1 MKRTR
6 DRDRLH
12 LLRMRDAAQHA
23 KDFVKGRDRA
33 DLDTDHFFQLALAKA
48 VDLIGE
54 SASHIS
60 NELRSQQSDI
70 SWKKIIGMRHVLV
83 HNYWRVEMD
92 VVWDTVKND
101 IPPLIKQLQQ
111 LIASEEMRRKG

>member
-1 MKRTR
+1 MRRSRER
-6 DRDRLH
+6 DRVH

-33 DLDTDHFFQLALAKA
+33 DLDTDRFFQLALAKA
-48 VDLIGE
+48 VELIGE

-60 NELRSQQSDI
+60 DELRSQQPHI

-83 HNYWRVEMD
+83 HNYWRVELD
-92 VVWDTVKND
+92 VVWDTVKHD
-101 IPPLIKQLQQ
+101 IPSLINQLQQ
-111 LIASEEMRRKG
+111 LIRIEEERRKG

>member
-1 MKRTR
+1 MKRMPE
-6 DRDRLH
+6 RDRLH

-33 DLDTDHFFQLALAKA
+33 DLDTDRLFQLALAKA
-48 VDLIGE
+48 VELIGE

-60 NELRSQQSDI
+60 DELRTQQPHI

-92 VVWDTVKND
+92 VVWDTVNND
-101 IPPLIKQLQQ
+101 IPPLIDQMQQ
-111 LIASEEMRRKG
+111 LIEMAEERRK